1 MTAFRAPIGTK
12 DVLPP
17 DSARWA
23 MLAAR
28 FYEQFHAAGYGLV
41 ITPIF
46 EELGVF
52 LRIGEA
58 TDVVTKEMYDFDDK
72 GGRRIALRPE
82 STASVVRAFV
92 EHRPTTPWKAI
103 YLGPQFRYEAPQA
116 GRFRQF
122 HQVGAEVLGT
132 LDPDADVEVMAL
144 LDRFYRSLGLQ
155 RYRLL
160 VNSLG
165 DRADRAR
172 YVDVVRAYFQSHAA
186 ELSEQ
191 SRVTLARNPLRV
203 LDSKRREDLPIVM
216 AAPRSVDYLSDEAGA
231 HFERV
236 QSGLRALDV
245 PFELA
250 PRLVRG
256 LDYYTRTTFEFASDA
271 LGSAQN
277 ALGGGGRYDGLSEEM
292 GGPAAPAIGFAAGVE
307 RILLA
312 CDAEGVFPAPA
323 AAVDVFVVD
332 TTGGAEAMA
341 LTFELRS
348 AGVSADRAFDGRS
361 MKSQMKAA
369 DRSGAAVVLIV
380 GSQERDA
387 GTVTLRPLRNGFDQQ
402 SQFEVSRADVVQHVR
417 KYL

>member
-1 MTAFRAPIGTK
+1 
-12 DVLPP
+12 
-17 DSARWA
+17 
-23 MLAAR
+23 
-28 FYEQFHAAGYGLV
+28 
-41 ITPIF
+41 
-46 EELGVF
+46 LGVF

-58 TDVVTKEMYDFDDK
+58 TDVVTKEMYDFEDK

-92 EHRPTTPWKAI
+92 QHRPTTPWKTI

-132 LDPDADVEVMAL
+132 LDADADVEVMAL

-155 RYRLL
+155 QFRLRL
-160 VNSLG
+160 NTLG
-165 DRADRAR
+165 DRSDRLVYGEVLR
-172 YVDVVRAYFQSHAA
+172 SYFSSRAS

-191 SRVTLARNPLRV
+191 SRLTLARNPLRV
-203 LDSKRREDLPIVM
+203 LDSKRPEDAAVVE
-216 AAPRSVDYLSDEAGA
+216 AAPRSVDHVSEEAAA

-236 QSGLRALDV
+236 QAGLKALGV
-245 PFELA
+245 SVELD

-271 LGSAQN
+271 LDGAQN
-277 ALGGGGRYDGLSEEM
+277 ALGGGGRYDGLSEEL
-292 GGPAAPAIGFAAGVE
+292 GGPPAPAIGFAAGVE

-312 CDAEGVFPAPA
+312 CDAEGVFAAPA
-323 AAVDVFVVD
+323 SAVKVFVVD
-332 TTGGAEAMA
+332 TTGGAEALA
-341 LTFELRS
+341 LTFALRNS
-348 AGVSADRAFDGRS
+348 GIACDRAFDGRS

-369 DRSGAAVVLIV
+369 DRSGATVALIV

-387 GTVTLRPLRNGFDQQ
+387 GVVTVRTLRNAFNEQVQIEIPRD
-402 SQFEVSRADVVQHVR
+402 DVIQHVR